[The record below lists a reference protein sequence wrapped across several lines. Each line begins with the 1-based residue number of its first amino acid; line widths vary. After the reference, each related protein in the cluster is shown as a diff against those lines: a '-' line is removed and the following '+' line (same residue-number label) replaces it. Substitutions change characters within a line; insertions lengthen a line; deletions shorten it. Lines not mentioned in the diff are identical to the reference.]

1 METTRSTLPQNNG
14 NLNQVKFMPY
24 PVLLNLQM
32 TCFVLIH
39 SSILGVLQKILPCL
53 KENPLK
59 SLLIYNMDTMLRNQ
73 GTLEEEVVYDLYMVL
88 EERSIGGRYNITS
101 MKEYFSDKMDI
112 VTNRISILEWELE

>member
-1 METTRSTLPQNNG
+1 METTRSTLPKNNA

-88 EERSIGGRYNITS
+88 EERSIVGRYNITS

-112 VTNRISILEWELE
+112 VTNRISILE